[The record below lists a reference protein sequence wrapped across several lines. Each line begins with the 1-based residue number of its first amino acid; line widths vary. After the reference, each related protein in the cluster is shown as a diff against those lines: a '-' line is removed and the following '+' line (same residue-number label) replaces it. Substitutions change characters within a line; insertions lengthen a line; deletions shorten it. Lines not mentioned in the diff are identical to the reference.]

1 MSPNK
6 EQILQSTKS
15 GKFESQRIEIA
26 VFIHFQCSKTKVPIS
41 CTIFWVLFLAH
52 QLLYLRLMNPL
63 YGQCRYI
70 VTKNHEVTGIELQWL
85 NPCLKT
91 LQWKST
97 AFDITEDANKH
108 ILGNYL
114 KSSNQ
119 SYYINFTEFKHLLQL
134 PFHFELHLLICNEL
148 LSRVRNHE

>member
-6 EQILQSTKS
+6 EQTLQSTKS

-52 QLLYLRLMNPL
+52 QLPYLRLMNPL

-70 VTKNHEVTGIELQWL
+70 ITKNNEVTGIELQWL
-85 NPCLKT
+85 NIVLKKKTTFNEKVPHSISRRMRISISWEITWNPPIKAITWT
-91 LQWKST
+91 L
-97 AFDITEDANKH
+97 
-108 ILGNYL
+108 L
-114 KSSNQ
+114 KSNICSNCLSILKCTC
-119 SYYINFTEFKHLLQL
+119 SYVMNFY
-134 PFHFELHLLICNEL
+134 
-148 LSRVRNHE
+148 RG